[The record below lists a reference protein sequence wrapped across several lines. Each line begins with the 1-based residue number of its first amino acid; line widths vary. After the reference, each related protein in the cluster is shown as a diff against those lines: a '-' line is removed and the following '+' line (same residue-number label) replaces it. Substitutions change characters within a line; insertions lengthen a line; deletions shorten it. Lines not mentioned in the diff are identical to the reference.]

1 MSLKEKLLS
10 PKLAW
15 LIIDVILILVVY
27 VIIFMV
33 CPSYNLDTEHVVFAA
48 FAGFITSKYLLHVGY
63 SILKPSK
70 CVLQTDGRTC
80 RF

>member
-1 MSLKEKLLS
+1 MSLKEKLLN

-15 LIIDVILILVVY
+15 LIIDVILVMIVY

-33 CPSYNLDTEHVVFAA
+33 GPSYNLDTEHVLFAA
-48 FAGFITSKYLLHVGY
+48 FTGFIASKYLLHVGY
-63 SILKPSK
+63 GILKPSK
-70 CVLQTDGRTC
+70 CILQTDGRTC